1 MNKLY
6 AENISIEITRRCN
19 MACAHCMR
27 GDAEDTDIDHRHI
40 RNLLK
45 HFSAH
50 PPLQHYRR
58 RTFTQSRA
66 IFYILKQLKNFDIR
80 VDYFDVVTNGSLS
93 SISQAFIDT
102 CSALYEYQKNKDQD
116 EFNHMLEMSD
126 DRFHNNQ
133 NRTEVTAVL
142 NRYPFFGMRGQD
154 GTFFLFKEGRCVEG
168 YPNPRTSVLPN
179 PKKTKSVAMYTS
191 ILRGEILSNGNLSY
205 LRQRDNVLCKKQYF
219 LKYLK
224 TTLKKEIYMN
234 NQSKRI
240 ETVSVP
246 ADLLQQVIDHFYPD
260 EQAHWQQMREEEA
273 PADNQKEDYDPQVC
287 VGHIYHY
294 LRQLDKLAFYNRDF
308 SANPCVLPVNCSNR
322 SRTAT
327 ARKR

>member
-45 HFSAH
+45 HFRHIHHFNITGGEPSLN
-50 PPLQHYRR
+50 PG
-58 RTFTQSRA
+58 A
-66 IFYILKQLKNFDIR
+66 IFYILKQLKNVNIR

-93 SISQAFIDT
+93 SISQAFIDA

-154 GTFFLFKEGRCVEG
+154 RNIFLFKEGRCVEG
-168 YPNPRTSVLPN
+168 YPNPVRPFFL
-179 PKKTKSVAMYTS
+179 TKENEICGNVYLNA
-191 ILRGEILSNGNLSY
+191 RGEILSNGNLSY
-205 LRQRDNVLCKKQYF
+205 LRQRDNVLCKSSIF

-224 TTLKKEIYMN
+224 TTLKRNLYE
-234 NQSKRI
+234 
-240 ETVSVP
+240 
-246 ADLLQQVIDHFYPD
+246 
-260 EQAHWQQMREEEA
+260 
-273 PADNQKEDYDPQVC
+273 
-287 VGHIYHY
+287 
-294 LRQLDKLAFYNRDF
+294 
-308 SANPCVLPVNCSNR
+308 
-322 SRTAT
+322 
-327 ARKR
+327 